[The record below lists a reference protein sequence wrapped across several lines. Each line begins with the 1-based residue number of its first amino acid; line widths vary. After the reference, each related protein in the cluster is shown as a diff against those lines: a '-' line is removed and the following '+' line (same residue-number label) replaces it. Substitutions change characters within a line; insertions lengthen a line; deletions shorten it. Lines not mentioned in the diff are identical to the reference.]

1 MWSSKA
7 RRKKA
12 LTCGSLWSLE
22 EPRQPRQEEELK
34 CDLEAACTPLGTA
47 IGTLAAALSTDIFV
61 IGQDST

>member
-34 CDLEAACTPLGTA
+34 CDLEGRMYA